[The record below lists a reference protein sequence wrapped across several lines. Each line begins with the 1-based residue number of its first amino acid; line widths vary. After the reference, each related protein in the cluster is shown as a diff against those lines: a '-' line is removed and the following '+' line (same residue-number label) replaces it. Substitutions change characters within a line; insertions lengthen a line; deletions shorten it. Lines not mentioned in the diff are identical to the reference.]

1 VAHGMALD
9 HVPPFDRYTL
19 IQDVKTEA
27 DLIITGHDHTGYGIY
42 KRPDGKIFLNPGS
55 ITRLSASVQEV
66 ERPVMIALITFN
78 DDRYIDIGL
87 IPLKSAKKGLEVLDR
102 SHIEATKQKEYAMEQ
117 FTALIKDSSGKLT
130 KFNINDAVQQI
141 AKKEEYAPN
150 IVKMALDKIDLCR
163 VQVPAK

>member
-1 VAHGMALD
+1 
-9 HVPPFDRYTL
+9 
-19 IQDVKTEA
+19 
-27 DLIITGHDHTGYGIY
+27 
-42 KRPDGKIFLNPGS
+42 
-55 ITRLSASVQEV
+55 VQEV